1 MKMKI
6 ELMSI
11 TPNAEEL
18 IEDAGR
24 TCYQSESQK
33 DYIVG
38 TLINKLIKSGHDSVL
53 EHGYATFRISEVSR
67 ALTHQLVRHRI
78 ASYSQQSQR
87 YVREGQFD
95 YVTPPSIYDLPQIN
109 TGISKDICN
118 YLNEYKEDMR
128 TIQAMYNKWKGYGMK
143 NEDARFVLPNA
154 CHTEIVMSANF
165 REFRNVFKVRCDK
178 HAQWEIRAAAKEMLK
193 QLYAKC
199 PNVFRDLNEQ
209 FIVNEK

>member
-1 MKMKI
+1 MKVELLHITDNAEKLI
-6 ELMSI
+6 EL
-11 TPNAEEL
+11 A
-18 IEDAGR
+18 AR
-24 TCYQSESQK
+24 TCYKSEVMEGDGK
-33 DYIVG
+33 FIKN
-38 TLINKLIKSGHDSVL
+38 LIRMEHFSVL

-87 YVREGQFD
+87 YVREDQFG
-95 YVTPPSIYDLPQIN
+95 YVTPPSIYDIPQVN
-109 TGISKDICN
+109 TNTNKDICN

-128 TIQAMYNKWKGYGMK
+128 TIQAIYNKWKGYGMK
-143 NEDARFVLPNA
+143 NEDARFFLPNA

-165 REFRNVFKVRCDK
+165 REFRTVFKIRCDK
-178 HAQWEIRAAAKEMLK
+178 HAQWEIRALAKEMLK

-209 FIVNEK
+209 FIVSEK